1 MFKKFSVVAAILVF
15 LAGCAVVNWTGLSAI
30 KFDGTQS
37 PEITFG
43 NGETISNATDGTLDF
58 GAANLATTGT
68 VTTTGAVYLA
78 SFNYGTANNTAGTD
92 SYTVTMTNSPAAY
105 ATGMAV
111 IVKADT
117 ANTGACAMR
126 IGTLA
131 WKPLKSLHD
140 ADPADDYIEAGS
152 MFLVVY
158 DGTNFQIL
166 SPDANP

>member
-1 MFKKFSVVAAILVF
+1 
-15 LAGCAVVNWTGLSAI
+15 
-30 KFDGTQS
+30 
-37 PEITFG
+37 
-43 NGETISNATDGTLDF
+43 
-58 GAANLATTGT
+58 
-68 VTTTGAVYLA
+68 
-78 SFNYGTANNTAGTD
+78 
-92 SYTVTMTNSPAAY
+92 MTNSPAAY

-140 ADPADDYIEAGS
+140 ADPADNYIEAGS